1 MNITEEI
8 WRKTFIKNTYSSIR
22 GRGIHKCA
30 KDLYKDLQS
39 DIEGTTYCLK
49 IDVHKFYPSLDHDIL
64 YNIIQK
70 KIKDMNVVNST
81 RKPSAIEQ
89 LGNNTY
95 LYNYNITSE
104 ERENQDGEMETVYS
118 FIQVHLTG
126 VPDYKDCI
134 KNIIRE
140 YVSQTE
146 EFDLINS
153 YNKIQLT
160 GEKSSEDIRKY
171 TDYINLLDEIKAKV
185 KNDFN
190 ILARS

>member
-1 MNITEEI
+1 MNTV
-8 WRKTFIKNTYSSIR
+8 SSNIR
-22 GRGIHKCA
+22 
-30 KDLYKDLQS
+30 
-39 DIEGTTYCLK
+39 
-49 IDVHKFYPSLDHDIL
+49 P
-64 YNIIQK
+64 N
-70 KIKDMNVVNST
+70 
-81 RKPSAIEQ
+81 AIER

-95 LYNYNITSE
+95 YYNYNITSE

-153 YNKIQLT
+153 YNKIQIT
-160 GEKSSEDIRKY
+160 GEENSEDIRKY
-171 TDYINLLDEIKAKV
+171 TDYINLLDKIKTNV
-185 KNDFN
+185 KRDFN
-190 ILARS
+190 I

>member
-1 MNITEEI
+1 
-8 WRKTFIKNTYSSIR
+8 
-22 GRGIHKCA
+22 
-30 KDLYKDLQS
+30 
-39 DIEGTTYCLK
+39 
-49 IDVHKFYPSLDHDIL
+49 
-64 YNIIQK
+64 
-70 KIKDMNVVNST
+70 MNVVSST
-81 RKPSAIEQ
+81 RKPIAIEQ

-171 TDYINLLDEIKAKV
+171 TEYINLLDEIKTKV

-190 ILARS
+190 I